1 MEKASVIKPLVDTN
15 ISDKVFV
22 VLKTAIHCGELQ
34 PGDPLIE
41 RDLAEKLAVSR
52 TPVREAIQRLK
63 TMGLAVQ
70 VSRKMVIVAKPTS
83 EEVINTFDV
92 REVLEG
98 LAASRAATNAT
109 SEDLIYLENLAEE
122 MEQCI
127 AINDDDKLEEL
138 HMLFHERLYRAS
150 GNKKLYQLLM
160 DLRDCIKA
168 YTHIGYAFPG
178 RKSEASQEHKRILE
192 ALISKNSRKAEEWAR
207 KHIKRSKEAYIREL
221 QKESQI

>member
-150 GNKKLYQLLM
+150 GHKK
-160 DLRDCIKA
+160 
-168 YTHIGYAFPG
+168 
-178 RKSEASQEHKRILE
+178 
-192 ALISKNSRKAEEWAR
+192 
-207 KHIKRSKEAYIREL
+207 
-221 QKESQI
+221 

>member
-70 VSRKMVIVAKPTS
+70 VSRKTVIVAKPTP
-83 EEVINTFDV
+83 EEVLDTFHV

-98 LAASRAATNAT
+98 LAASLAATNAT
-109 SEDLIYLENLAEE
+109 PDDLAYLRSLVED

-127 AINDDDKLEEL
+127 KVNDDDELEEL

-150 GNKKLYQLLM
+150 GNKKLCQLLM

-168 YTHIGYAFPG
+168 YTRIGYAFPG
-178 RKSEASQEHKRILE
+178 RKSEAALEHRKILD

>member
-15 ISDKVFV
+15 ISDKVFA
-22 VLKTAIHCGELQ
+22 VLKTAIHRGELQ

-70 VSRKMVIVAKPTS
+70 VSRKTVIVAKPTP
-83 EEVINTFDV
+83 EEVLDTFHV

-98 LAASRAATNAT
+98 LAASLAATNAT
-109 SEDLIYLENLAEE
+109 PDDLAYFGSLVED

-127 AINDDDKLEEL
+127 NVNDDDKLEEL

-150 GNKKLYQLLM
+150 GNKKLCQLLM

-168 YTHIGYAFPG
+168 YTRIGYAFPG
-178 RKSEASQEHKRILE
+178 RKSEAALEHRKILD
-192 ALISKNSRKAEEWAR
+192 ALVSKNPRKAEEWAR
-207 KHIKRSKEAYIREL
+207 KHIKRSKEAYIKEL
-221 QKESQI
+221 QKNS

>member
-41 RDLAEKLAVSR
+41 RELAEKLAVSR

-70 VSRKMVIVAKPTS
+70 VSRKTVIVAKPTP
-83 EEVINTFDV
+83 EEVLDTFHV

-98 LAASRAATNAT
+98 LAASLAATNAT
-109 SEDLIYLENLAEE
+109 PDDLAYLRSLVED

-127 AINDDDKLEEL
+127 KVNDDDKLEEL

-150 GNKKLYQLLM
+150 GNKKLCQLLM

-168 YTHIGYAFPG
+168 YTRIGYAFPG
-178 RKSEASQEHKRILE
+178 RKSEAALEHRKILD

-207 KHIKRSKEAYIREL
+207 KHIKRSKEAYIKEL